1 MLVGGDFNIIRR
13 QEEKNNENYN
23 DRWPFMFNAIIESL
37 NLREISLSGRQ
48 YTWANRRA
56 IPTYEKLDRVLATAE
71 WEQKFPLVSVR
82 ALTRSGSDHTPL
94 LLDSGMQAHRGNK
107 ALFSFELSWLR
118 KDGFIDMVK
127 KEWESIS
134 YGNSPIEIWQNKIRH
149 LRLFLRGWARNLSS
163 EYKKEKER
171 LLNIINTLDLKA
183 ETTPL
188 NDSER
193 DAMRVANEKVLN
205 LRRDEESKWAQRAKV
220 KHVQE
225 CGNNTKYFHLIA
237 NGKHRRKKIFQ
248 LEQDEG
254 TIVGEENIRVYI
266 SEYYKNLFGPPVD
279 NSFTL
284 VESENS
290 DIPQVSP
297 EENSILIADFS
308 EEEVYNA
315 IMQMEKNKSPG
326 PDGFPVEFYQ
336 KCWHIIKTDLMN
348 MFGAFHRG
356 ELPLFHLNFGT
367 IILLPKKENAIQI
380 QQYRPICLLNVSFKI
395 FTKVGTNR
403 VTKVAQNIIRPTQ
416 TAFMPGRH
424 ILEGVL
430 ILHETLHELHH
441 KKLDGVLLKIDFEK
455 AYDKVKWPFLQQAMR
470 MKGFDPKWC
479 EWINNF
485 ISKGSVGI
493 KVNDAIGHYFQTRK
507 GLRQGDPLS
516 PMLFNIV
523 ADMLAILI
531 ARAKEDGQVD

>member
-1 MLVGGDFNIIRR
+1 VAVYGAAQDAQKAEFLAELVRICDTNTLPMLVGGDFNIIRR

-23 DRWPFMFNAIIESL
+23 DRWPFMFNTIIESL

-149 LRLFLRGWARNLSS
+149 LRLFLRGWSRNLSS

-205 LRRDEESKWAQRAKV
+205 LRRD
-220 KHVQE
+220 
-225 CGNNTKYFHLIA
+225 G
-237 NGKHRRKKIFQ
+237 
-248 LEQDEG
+248 
-254 TIVGEENIRVYI
+254 
-266 SEYYKNLFGPPVD
+266 
-279 NSFTL
+279 
-284 VESENS
+284 
-290 DIPQVSP
+290 
-297 EENSILIADFS
+297 
-308 EEEVYNA
+308 
-315 IMQMEKNKSPG
+315 
-326 PDGFPVEFYQ
+326 
-336 KCWHIIKTDLMN
+336 
-348 MFGAFHRG
+348 
-356 ELPLFHLNFGT
+356 
-367 IILLPKKENAIQI
+367 
-380 QQYRPICLLNVSFKI
+380 LNVP
-395 FTKVGTNR
+395 R
-403 VTKVAQNIIRPTQ
+403 
-416 TAFMPGRH
+416 
-424 ILEGVL
+424 
-430 ILHETLHELHH
+430 
-441 KKLDGVLLKIDFEK
+441 
-455 AYDKVKWPFLQQAMR
+455 
-470 MKGFDPKWC
+470 
-479 EWINNF
+479 
-485 ISKGSVGI
+485 
-493 KVNDAIGHYFQTRK
+493 
-507 GLRQGDPLS
+507 
-516 PMLFNIV
+516 
-523 ADMLAILI
+523 
-531 ARAKEDGQVD
+531 